1 MEKQKETGMGGM
13 ADAEVLGHTGAVKI
27 QYSKAGRHGARLDT
41 AGDSFVF

>member
-27 QYSKAGRHGARLDT
+27 QYSKAGRHGASLDT